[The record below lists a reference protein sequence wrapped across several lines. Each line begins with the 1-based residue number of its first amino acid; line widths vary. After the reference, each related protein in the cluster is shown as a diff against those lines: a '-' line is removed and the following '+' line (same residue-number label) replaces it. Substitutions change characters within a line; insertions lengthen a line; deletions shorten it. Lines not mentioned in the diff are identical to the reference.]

1 MRLHILN
8 LLSDAATKFKLLDFI
23 LFLCVQLGI
32 NLTSLW
38 YQLIL

>member
-8 LLSDAATKFKLLDFI
+8 LLSDAATKFKLDLS
-23 LFLCVQLGI
+23 LCVQLGI